1 MEKNNKLEQAKE
13 SVKYLQ
19 DRISNYIK
27 ELENTINYTDNG
39 IDLSAVKMHC
49 NDICTY
55 AETLNDYTKDCI
67 LTIIFDNDVDMVKIK
82 EIDGVMDV
90 LLTSDN
96 EFRVITKQCLKY
108 QVLSKLHELG
118 EMEYHDETIQ

>member
-49 NDICTY
+49 NDIYAY
-55 AETLNDYTKDCI
+55 AENLNYYTKDCI
-67 LTIIFDNDVDMVKIK
+67 LTIIFDNDVDMFQIK
-82 EIDGVMDV
+82 EIDGVIDV
-90 LLTSDN
+90 LEANEN
-96 EFRVITKQCLKY
+96 EFRVITKQCFKY
-108 QVLSKLHELG
+108 YVLNKLHELG